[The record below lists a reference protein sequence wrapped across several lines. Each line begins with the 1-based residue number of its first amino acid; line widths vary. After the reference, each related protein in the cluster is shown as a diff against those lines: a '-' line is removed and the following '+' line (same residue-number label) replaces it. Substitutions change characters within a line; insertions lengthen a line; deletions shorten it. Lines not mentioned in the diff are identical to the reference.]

1 MKRAII
7 VMVSALVIAG
17 ALQAQVIRTQ
27 VPSSPFET
35 VTILYT
41 ANTKGLH
48 AASQT
53 DAPAS
58 AIQTIISALRAE
70 HKDSLL
76 VDLGNF
82 MGATP
87 TTVLTQGKFDFQVME
102 LLGYDLLHLS
112 DGEDR
117 TRAVP

>member
-1 MKRAII
+1 M
-7 VMVSALVIAG
+7 
-17 ALQAQVIRTQ
+17 
-27 VPSSPFET
+27 
-35 VTILYT
+35 TILYT

-48 AASQT
+48 AASQI

-58 AIQTIISALRAE
+58 AIQTIINALRAE
-70 HKDSLL
+70 HRDSLL

-102 LLGYDLLHLS
+102 LLI
-112 DGEDR
+112 
-117 TRAVP
+117 